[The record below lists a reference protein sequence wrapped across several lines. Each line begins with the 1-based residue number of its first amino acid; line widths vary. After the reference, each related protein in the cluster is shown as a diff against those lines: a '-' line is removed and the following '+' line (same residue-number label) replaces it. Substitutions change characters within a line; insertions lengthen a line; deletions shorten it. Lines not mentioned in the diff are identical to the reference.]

1 MFSKKNSLL
10 AITIASLAINT
21 GTMAASLTVKATVL
35 STCSIDNAAL
45 DFGTYDV
52 LSTSATAGQTNLTY
66 RCTKGVTPKISLNK
80 GGGDSITSRKLKYNN
95 DTLSYSLLKPVN
107 NNCSN
112 ATENWGDT
120 NGTWYSPSS
129 PTPGKA
135 DQNVLVC
142 GSISP
147 GQDVPA
153 GTYTDTV
160 TITIAP

>member
-1 MFSKKNSLL
+1 MLSKKNSLL
-10 AITIASLAINT
+10 AITIASLAIST
-21 GTMAASLTVKATVL
+21 GAMAANLTVKAIVV

-45 DFGTYDV
+45 DFGDYNV
-52 LSTSATAGQTNLTY
+52 LNTTATTGETNLIY

-95 DTLSYSLLKPVN
+95 NTLSYSLLKPVN
-107 NNCSN
+107 GSCAN

-120 NGTWYSPSS
+120 NGTWYSPAS
-129 PTPGKA
+129 PTPGIGNQ
-135 DQNVLVC
+135 DVRVC

-147 GQDVPA
+147 NEDVPA
-153 GTYTDTV
+153 GIYTDTV